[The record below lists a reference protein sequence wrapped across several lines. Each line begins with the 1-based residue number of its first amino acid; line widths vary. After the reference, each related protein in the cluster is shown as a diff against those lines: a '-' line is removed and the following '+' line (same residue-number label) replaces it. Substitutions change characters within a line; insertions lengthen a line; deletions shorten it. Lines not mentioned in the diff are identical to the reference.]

1 MNRPIPIPAHHPSP
15 LMPERGG
22 HVTLPHVAAASSAL
36 SRHGL
41 PGAATF
47 SPASVGEPL
56 HPHPGGVAAIRGS
69 GPASPMRPNGVGFNR
84 EASGLAAE
92 GKRIRDALCDGRPVN
107 GPGVE
112 LSTASG
118 QLGGVA

>member
-1 MNRPIPIPAHHPSP
+1 MTP
-15 LMPERGG
+15 
-22 HVTLPHVAAASSAL
+22 ASSAL
-36 SRHGL
+36 PRVPP
-41 PGAATF
+41 PGAAQL
-47 SPASVGEPL
+47 SPASVGEPF
-56 HPHPGGVAAIRGS
+56 HSHPGESAAIRGS

-92 GKRIRDALCDGRPVN
+92 GKRFRDALCDGRPVN

>member
-1 MNRPIPIPAHHPSP
+1 MTLSAHHPSP

-47 SPASVGEPL
+47 SPASVGEPF
-56 HPHPGGVAAIRGS
+56 HPHPGGVAVIRGS
-69 GPASPMRPNGVGFNR
+69 GPASPMRPNGVGVHLARLQASQRKAN
-84 EASGLAAE
+84 ASGTPFVM
-92 GKRIRDALCDGRPVN
+92 DG
-107 GPGVE
+107 
-112 LSTASG
+112 LSTAPASSCPRRRG
-118 QLGGVA
+118 NWGV

>member
-47 SPASVGEPL
+47 SPASVGEPFHL
-56 HPHPGGVAAIRGS
+56 HPGGVAVIRGS
-69 GPASPMRPNGVGFNR
+69 GPASPMRPNGVGVHLARLQASQRKAN
-84 EASGLAAE
+84 ASGTPFVM
-92 GKRIRDALCDGRPVN
+92 DG
-107 GPGVE
+107 
-112 LSTASG
+112 LSTAPASSCPRRRG
-118 QLGGVA
+118 NWGV

>member
-47 SPASVGEPL
+47 SPASVGEPFHL
-56 HPHPGGVAAIRGS
+56 HPGGVAVIRGS

-84 EASGLAAE
+84 EASGLAA
-92 GKRIRDALCDGRPVN
+92 N
-107 GPGVE
+107 GN
-112 LSTASG
+112 TASG
-118 QLGGVA
+118 TPFVMDCLSRPRRGVVHGVGATGGGV